1 MSETYLI
8 AFDGSD
14 ASERALAFGAA
25 RARGSGA
32 RLVLAHVLEW
42 SPYSFLS
49 AEEVAERHKRRT
61 EEVGRAETVILDP
74 VCKRLRAEGLTV
86 DAIVRYGHVAEVLGD
101 LAKEFGAT
109 QMMVGR
115 TGEKGLQARLFG
127 SVAGTLAQI
136 APVPCTIVP

>member
-1 MSETYLI
+1 MPETYLI
-8 AFDGSD
+8 AFDGSA
-14 ASERALAFGAA
+14 ASERALTFGAERA
-25 RARGSGA
+25 RAAGA
-32 RLVLAHVLEW
+32 QLLLAHVLEW

-74 VCKRLRAEGLTV
+74 VRKKLAGQGLSVETV
-86 DAIVRYGHVAEVLGD
+86 VRYGHVAEVLCD
-101 LAKEFGAT
+101 LATEYGAT
-109 QMMVGR
+109 QIIVGR

-127 SVAGTLAQI
+127 SVAGTLAQA